1 MGFLN
6 WLISILTRNS
16 RHKKRAPE
24 RHVHINCFNPLT
36 SEISKFQLNSNTA
49 TYSELENFCFNI
61 EFIKNVYCLYFCSFS
76 IEIVWHMSPLLLL
89 ITCYVSENSQF
100 GIWNLSPALI
110 IHFILTNRSI
120 GKNDNT
126 PCQNITCM
134 RLWRDFYGVLFD
146 TSKIQFSQKW
156 NERRSKSFEYF
167 KYFQF
172 LNYFRKFWNL
182 KKSLWWTILV
192 YWWLERGS
200 WSSFLPYRN
209 YLCKNPR

>member
-1 MGFLN
+1 MCTVC
-6 WLISILTRNS
+6 I
-16 RHKKRAPE
+16 
-24 RHVHINCFNPLT
+24 
-36 SEISKFQLNSNTA
+36 
-49 TYSELENFCFNI
+49 
-61 EFIKNVYCLYFCSFS
+61 FCSFS

-172 LNYFRKFWNL
+172 LNFFRKFWNL
-182 KKSLWWTILV
+182 KKRFMVNNTCILV
-192 YWWLERGS
+192 IRTWLLKL
-200 WSSFLPYRN
+200 LPS
-209 YLCKNPR
+209 LSQLLM

>member
-1 MGFLN
+1 MIRQFTKIVFLAKIM
-6 WLISILTRNS
+6 LQLVPFQISFRRSKIELRKSTSFKSSEKTANFS
-16 RHKKRAPE
+16 TFLMENVIPAIFEKR
-24 RHVHINCFNPLT
+24 RT
-36 SEISKFQLNSNTA
+36 EIF
-49 TYSELENFCFNI
+49 
-61 EFIKNVYCLYFCSFS
+61 VYCLYFCSFS

-167 KYFQF
+167 NFIF
-172 LNYFRKFWNL
+172 NFWVFFSEIL
-182 KKSLWWTILV
+182 KLQKSLWWTILV
-192 YWWLERGS
+192 
-200 WSSFLPYRN
+200 
-209 YLCKNPR
+209 

>member
-1 MGFLN
+1 M
-6 WLISILTRNS
+6 
-16 RHKKRAPE
+16 
-24 RHVHINCFNPLT
+24 
-36 SEISKFQLNSNTA
+36 
-49 TYSELENFCFNI
+49 
-61 EFIKNVYCLYFCSFS
+61 YCLYFCSFS

-172 LNYFRKFWNL
+172 LNFFWEILKFE
-182 KKSLWWTILV
+182 KKFMVNNTCILV
-192 YWWLERGS
+192 IRTWLLKL
-200 WSSFLPYRN
+200 LPS
-209 YLCKNPR
+209 LSQLLM